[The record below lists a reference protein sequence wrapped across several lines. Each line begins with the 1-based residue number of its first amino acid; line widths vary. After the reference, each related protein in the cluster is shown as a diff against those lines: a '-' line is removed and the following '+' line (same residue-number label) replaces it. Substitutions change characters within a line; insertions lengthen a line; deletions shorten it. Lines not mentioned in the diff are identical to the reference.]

1 MSPFHAY
8 RVSGRSTP
16 ESSLRAHRGA
26 TRWKPHSHCELLA
39 CLAAAAKEPVPEE
52 MDHSNGLRHSCMGIW
67 RCGIRCTTWLND
79 HTLIVETVDRCYNPT
94 TGERAAP
101 GEMPGCKKG

>member
-1 MSPFHAY
+1 
-8 RVSGRSTP
+8 
-16 ESSLRAHRGA
+16 
-26 TRWKPHSHCELLA
+26 
-39 CLAAAAKEPVPEE
+39 
-52 MDHSNGLRHSCMGIW
+52 
-67 RCGIRCTTWLND
+67 LND